1 MGRDAG
7 AVEAMSRR
15 FVFLIVLLLA
25 PFLRAADRPP
35 VVLVSMDGFRWDYC
49 DLHPDETPHLRELR
63 RDGFSARSLVPV
75 FPSNTFPNHYSIVT
89 GLYPAHHG
97 IVNNDFFEPA
107 SGRFFHYN
115 QPIFQRDPHWWGGE
129 PIWVTAIKQGQRAAA
144 SFWVGSEAAIDGVRP
159 TFWKPY
165 DYTIPFETRLA
176 EVVRWL
182 TMPPD
187 QRVSFVAI
195 YLEETNSVGHEFG
208 PDSPQLAATLKLLD
222 GRIGAM
228 QAAFRTAGLDPNL
241 VIVSDH
247 GMTPLAS
254 EHVLIIDDY
263 IDLTSA
269 QVDAEG
275 PVAGFRPHDG
285 DVGALVQRL
294 EKVPHTKTF
303 RAEDLP
309 ERFHMRDN
317 PRIPPVLVLA
327 DEGWHFVTRAVHE
340 RNRKKFAAAGYL
352 RAEHGYDPA
361 LRDMHGI
368 LIAHGPSF
376 RQGVVGPEVENVH
389 VYNLLCALLGLKPA
403 PNDGDGRLV
412 DAALKN

>member
-1 MGRDAG
+1 
-7 AVEAMSRR
+7 MSRG
-15 FVFLIVLLLA
+15 LVLLVALLFA
-25 PFLRAADRPP
+25 TPCLRAADRPP

-49 DLHPDETPHLRELR
+49 DLHPAETPHLRQLA
-63 RDGFSARSLVPV
+63 RDGFSARGLIPV
-75 FPSNTFPNHYSIVT
+75 FPSNTFPNHYSIAT

-107 SGRFFHYN
+107 SGQFFHYN
-115 QPIFQRDPHWWGGE
+115 VPNFVRDPHWWGGE

-144 SFWVGSEAAIDGVRP
+144 AFWVGSEAAIAGVRP
-159 TFWKPY
+159 TFWKAY
-165 DYTIPFETRLA
+165 DYSIPFEKRLE

-182 TMPPD
+182 TLPPGE
-187 QRVSFVAI
+187 RVSFVAF

-222 GRIGAM
+222 DRIGAM
-228 QAAFRTAGLDPNL
+228 QATFRAAGIEPNL

-247 GMTPLAS
+247 GMTPIS
-254 EHVLIIDDY
+254 GDRVLIIEDY
-263 IDLTSA
+263 VDRTHV
-269 QVDAEG
+269 QVETEG
-275 PVAGFRPHDG
+275 TVAGFRPLDG
-285 DVGALVQRL
+285 DVATLVRQL

-317 PRIPPVLVLA
+317 PRMPPVWVLA
-327 DEGWHFVTRAVHE
+327 DQGWHFVTRAGYE
-340 RNRKKFAAAGYL
+340 RNQKKFAAAGYL
-352 RAEHGYDPA
+352 RGEHGYDPA
-361 LRDMHGI
+361 VPDMHGI

-376 RQGVVGPEVENVH
+376 RAGVVVPAVENVH
-389 VYNLLCALLGLKPA
+389 IYNLLCALLGVKPA

-412 DAALKN
+412 DAALKP